1 MNHQIIAAMKKLI
14 FILFVFIIFQSQAQ
28 ILSERERA
36 DIRDEIIGDR
46 LNNLI
51 PTLMD
56 RADIDMWII
65 ISREYNEDPVIRSML
80 PAKWFAARRR
90 TILVFYRDFEN
101 NTTEKLAVSTYNV
114 GVHIKNAWDKSVF
127 PNQWDALA
135 EIIVKRNPK
144 NIGLNYSKYFGIAD
158 GITLTDYNELM
169 NVLTNAQKGKVVSA
183 EKLAIGWIESR
194 TKLEMKYFSQLVDIT
209 HNVIKEAFSN
219 SVITPGKTTTEDV
232 KWWIRDKITGLG
244 LETWFHPTIDLQRS
258 DSKMESFMNVF
269 SKDISGEVIMAGD
282 LLHCDVGIKY
292 LGLNS
297 DVQEH
302 AYVLKPDE
310 TDVPDFLKDALK
322 KGNRLQDIFTANFVS
337 GKTGNAILQESLSEA
352 KAEGLFPSIY
362 SHPLGLYGHSAGS
375 VFGMWDQQNAVPGT
389 GDYPL
394 FENTAYAIE
403 LNVSVDLPQWE
414 RTIRIMLEEDGF
426 WGSEGFQY
434 INGRQTEFMLIH
446 SK

>member
-1 MNHQIIAAMKKLI
+1 MKKII
-14 FILFVFIIFQSQAQ
+14 FILFVLFIVQSQAQ
-28 ILSERERA
+28 ILSEKERA

-46 LNNLI
+46 LENLLPI
-51 PTLMD
+51 LMD
-56 RADIDMWII
+56 RTDIDMWII
-65 ISREYNEDPVIRSML
+65 VSREYNEDPVIRSML

-90 TILVFYRDFEN
+90 TILVFYRDIEN
-101 NTTEKLAVSTYNV
+101 NTMEKLAVSTYDV
-114 GVHIKNAWDKSVF
+114 GTHIKTAWDKSKHS
-127 PNQWDALA
+127 NQWDALA
-135 EIIVKRNPK
+135 EIITQRNPEK
-144 NIGLNYSKYFGIAD
+144 IGLNYSKYFGIAD
-158 GITLTDYNELM
+158 GITLTDYSELV
-169 NVLTNAQKGKVVSA
+169 NILTEAQKAKVVSA

-219 SVITPGKTTTEDV
+219 KVIRPGKTTTEDV

-258 DSKMESFMNVF
+258 DSKMESFLDVF
-269 SKDISGEVIMAGD
+269 SKNISGEVIMSGD

-297 DVQEH
+297 DIQEH

-310 TDVPDFLKDALK
+310 IEAPDFLLEALK
-322 KGNRLQDIFTANFVS
+322 KGNRLQDIFTSNFEN
-337 GKTGNAILQESLSEA
+337 GKTGNSILSKSLSEA
-352 KAEGLFPSIY
+352 KTEGLIPSIY
-362 SHPLGLYGHSAGS
+362 SHPLGLYGHSAGT
-375 VFGMWDQQNAVPGT
+375 VFGMWDQQNGVPGT

-394 FENTAYAIE
+394 YENTAYAIE
-403 LNVSVDLPQWE
+403 LNVSVDLPQWG

-426 WGSEGFQY
+426 WGPEGFRY